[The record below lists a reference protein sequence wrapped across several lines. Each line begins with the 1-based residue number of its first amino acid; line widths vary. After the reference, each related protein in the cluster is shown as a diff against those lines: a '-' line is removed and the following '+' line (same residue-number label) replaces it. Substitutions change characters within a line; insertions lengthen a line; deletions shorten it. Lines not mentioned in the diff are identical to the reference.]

1 LLRSLDMVES
11 HWQLMPDSSLQRGD
25 CLLESERSRLDARVE
40 TRLAA
45 VVDAVLGA
53 EAEDTDEDDEVR
65 G

>member
-1 LLRSLDMVES
+1 M
-11 HWQLMPDSSLQRGD
+11 
-25 CLLESERSRLDARVE
+25 E

-53 EAEDTDEDDEVR
+53 EAEDIDADADEVR